1 MTPHEAYKRRQFRGS
16 QFLEA
21 SSHSTDANAETLT
34 EQEMPVLVAL
44 RDEKRTQDK
53 GYRGNEQR
61 YAQVTGIE

>member
-1 MTPHEAYKRRQFRGS
+1 
-16 QFLEA
+16 LEA